1 MSGPGKYKDH
11 SKAATD
17 LKLGSIDSFDAT
29 FKTKAANGTAI
40 EASQSVK
47 HGSTSAV
54 TKLSLKFKKCA
65 GLRLESFEA
74 STDGSMKTAVGISD
88 VAPGV
93 SLSAGTERKYD
104 GKAKSHKDCAYVSG
118 TYSTDAIVFNGKAC
132 ALNRSLDLDALFGY
146 QNFLVGAKAG
156 FSQAKPFTGASG
168 VLAFNWADANRVS
181 FEANNKKEFNFAT
194 YMKPFGGVEVGVY
207 GKGSIVEA
215 PAAASKEGEAATK
228 ESEASS
234 ALKLDATLASKF
246 ALDNNGTSLTTS
258 VNVNPLD
265 IQSKCHV
272 GLSYTQKL
280 RNYASVTISGEVGV
294 TDTAHVGLG
303 AELEMGN

>member
-1 MSGPGKYKDH
+1 MPGPGKYKDH

-17 LKLGSIDSFDAT
+17 LKLGSIGSFDAT
-29 FKTKAANGTAI
+29 FKTKAANGTAV
-40 EASQSVK
+40 EASQK
-47 HGSTSAV
+47 IAHGSTSAV
-54 TKLSLKFKKCA
+54 NKLSLKFKKCA

-93 SLSAGTERKYD
+93 SVSAGTERKYD
-104 GKAKSHKDCAYVSG
+104 AKKSSHKDSAYVSG

-156 FSQAKPFTGASG
+156 FSQATPFTGASG
-168 VLAFNWADANRVS
+168 VVAFNWADANRFA

-194 YMKPFGGVEVGVY
+194 YVKPVGGVEVGLY
-207 GKGSIVEA
+207 GKGSVVEA
-215 PAAASKEGEAATK
+215 PAASKEGEAASK
-228 ESEASS
+228 EGESS
-234 ALKLDATLASKF
+234 TALNLDATLATKF
-246 ALDNNGTSLTTS
+246 ALDNNGTSLTTT

-265 IQSKCHV
+265 VSSKCHV
-272 GLSYTQKL
+272 GLSYTQNL
-280 RNYASVTISGEVGV
+280 RNYASVTLSGEVGV
-294 TDTAHVGLG
+294 TDTEHVGFG
-303 AELEMGN
+303 AELEFGN